1 MTDVDILHES
11 KDGADALMEALISQQ
26 VCPLLVQN
34 LERLDDNV
42 KEESDGIHNTLGS
55 VIHLVP
61 INTFQNIYTF
71 LR

>member
-1 MTDVDILHES
+1 MCLQELSDVDILHES

-42 KEESDGIHNTLGS
+42 KEESDGIHNTLGN
-55 VIHLVP
+55 VVH
-61 INTFQNIYTF
+61 F
-71 LR
+71 LSK